1 MFTSE
6 YAVEFL
12 KEINKRYY
20 PQIDMFDKNQMNA
33 LSYKKRDA
41 FLGYIYDMASVEVF
55 KVKLNFF
62 VH

>member
-12 KEINKRYY
+12 KDINQRYY
-20 PQIDMFDKNQMNA
+20 PKIDMFDKNQMNA
-33 LSYKKRDA
+33 LSYKKRDE

-55 KVKLNFF
+55 KV
-62 VH
+62 